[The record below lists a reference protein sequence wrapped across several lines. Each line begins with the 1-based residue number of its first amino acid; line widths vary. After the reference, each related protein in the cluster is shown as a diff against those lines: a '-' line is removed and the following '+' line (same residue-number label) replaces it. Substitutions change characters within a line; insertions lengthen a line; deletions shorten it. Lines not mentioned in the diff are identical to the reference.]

1 MKPFIFFTKIG
12 LFLSLCSMNLPY
24 ALGQSNAPEEELAG
38 DVVSLVAFEGKAQG
52 TEFVIAL
59 PKDVLADT
67 QWPAQFSALQ
77 QAVVAAIST
86 SLGSFTLAEKK
97 EDAVDVLL
105 PYEFSRKHADS
116 SGFTGNVIEITLPLI
131 QKEDETQEFVDAVYS
146 LWSELDDLV
155 VALLD
160 GGLDDVVAPEE
171 VALQQEATTP
181 ELPPAYT
188 APVVTLEKV
197 FVDVIDELSQ
207 NDKVITSQSITDDY
221 RQILTDLVAELHERR
236 SYFVDLAQKR
246 ISSEHVFG
254 LDGKNVEDLNKQL
267 QELLWGSESQHP
279 EARYAYF
286 GEVPKKPE
294 EDVAAPPAEST
305 ANADTPTEDP
315 AAAADEDQ
323 PAEYTGAE
331 LYGAIFKL
339 LNAMYLKADKPED
352 VVQFYEPEILH
363 LATELHHRKVAILDE
378 FKSQVTLKHVLHLK
392 KKTSESE
399 DKTPQQQEQESVTAP
414 AEEEAVE
421 EEAQKQAEAQEEVIE
436 EEVPPLTEGGA
447 TAEDAD
453 AEEEVVVEKEA
464 EQQEEA
470 VEEDAPQEDA
480 TGAQKTEEAK
490 DKAGADQATDAATE
504 VQQETS
510 SNSEDEQIIKGTPI
524 ELE

>member
-1 MKPFIFFTKIG
+1 MKPLIFFTKIG

-24 ALGQSNAPEEELAG
+24 AWGQTNAPEEELAG
-38 DVVSLVAFEGKAQG
+38 DVASLVAFEGKAQG

-59 PKDVLADT
+59 PKDVLANA

-77 QAVVAAIST
+77 QAVVAAITT
-86 SLGSFTLAEKK
+86 SLGSFTLAEKE

-116 SGFTGNVIEITLPLI
+116 SGFTGDIIEITLPLI

-155 VALLD
+155 ATLLD
-160 GGLDDVVAPEE
+160 GGLDDVVVAPEE

-207 NDKVITSQSITDDY
+207 NDKIITSQSITDDY
-221 RQILTDLVAELHERR
+221 RQILADLVAELHERR
-236 SYFVDLAQKR
+236 AYFVDLAQKR

-254 LDGKNVEDLNKQL
+254 LDGKNIEDLNKQL
-267 QELLWGSESQHP
+267 QELLWGSETHHP
-279 EARYAYF
+279 EAGYEYF
-286 GEVPKKPE
+286 GEAPKI
-294 EDVAAPPAEST
+294 
-305 ANADTPTEDP
+305 
-315 AAAADEDQ
+315 EDQ
-323 PAEYTGAE
+323 SSGPLVEYTGSE

-339 LNAMYLKADKPED
+339 LDAMYLETDAPED
-352 VVQFYEPEILH
+352 VVQFYEPEILR

-399 DKTPQQQEQESVTAP
+399 EKAPQQQEQESVTAP
-414 AEEEAVE
+414 AEKEAVE
-421 EEAQKQAEAQEEVIE
+421 QEAQQQAEAPEEVIE
-436 EEVPPLTEGGA
+436 EEVPPLTEGNA
-447 TAEDAD
+447 ISEDAD
-453 AEEEVVVEKEA
+453 AAEEVVVEEEA
-464 EQQEEA
+464 EQQEDA
-470 VEEDAPQEDA
+470 VDEHAPQ
-480 TGAQKTEEAK
+480 
-490 DKAGADQATDAATE
+490 
-504 VQQETS
+504 
-510 SNSEDEQIIKGTPI
+510 
-524 ELE
+524 